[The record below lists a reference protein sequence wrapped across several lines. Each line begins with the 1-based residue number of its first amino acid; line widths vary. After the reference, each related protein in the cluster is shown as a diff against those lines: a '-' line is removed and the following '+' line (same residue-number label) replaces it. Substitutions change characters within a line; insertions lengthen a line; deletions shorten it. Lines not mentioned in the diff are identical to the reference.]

1 MLPLYGAWIEDL
13 GQSDFARVDCGAC
26 HNVALPAPEFLLR
39 LGLSPQAKV
48 LDLKERVRWA
58 QTRQRPS
65 RAVNCWAAGPPGRN
79 GVSARSRSP
88 GRRLKR

>member
-1 MLPLYGAWIEDL
+1 
-13 GQSDFARVDCGAC
+13 
-26 HNVALPAPEFLLR
+26 
-39 LGLSPQAKV
+39 V

-88 GRRLKR
+88 GRRLKRA